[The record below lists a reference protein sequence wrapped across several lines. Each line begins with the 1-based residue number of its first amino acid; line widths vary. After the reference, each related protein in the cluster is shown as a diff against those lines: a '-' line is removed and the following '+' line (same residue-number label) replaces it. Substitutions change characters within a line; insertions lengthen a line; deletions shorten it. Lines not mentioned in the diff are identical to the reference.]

1 MSRRATTTPP
11 DLSLLGGAHAL
22 VCVLPMELQ
31 GGLVMDEQRHMRCS
45 ECGNLHVWLVTI
57 RTRAWFVPNR
67 EDDGRVPICDPCWDG
82 RER

>member
-1 MSRRATTTPP
+1 
-11 DLSLLGGAHAL
+11 
-22 VCVLPMELQ
+22 
-31 GGLVMDEQRHMRCS
+31 MDEQRHMRCS